1 MPLPA
6 MHASDIAIYS
16 CILLI
21 NFILR
26 NNIIDIDKAIR
37 CVNYIKWVATFLF
50 LYIRVVHHI

>member
-37 CVNYIKWVATFLF
+37 CVNYIK
-50 LYIRVVHHI
+50 

>member
-6 MHASDIAIYS
+6 MHASDIAIYC

-26 NNIIDIDKAIR
+26 NNINDKAIK
-37 CVNYIKWVATFLF
+37 CVNYIK
-50 LYIRVVHHI
+50 